1 MTLAAQDVEFLRELV
16 ARNSG
21 NQLDSCHDYLFESRL
36 QHLVRAQ
43 GFSSVA
49 GLVAALRLA
58 QPSSLERSV
67 AEAMT
72 INETSFFR
80 EPAAFDLLRDVL
92 LPALLVRRRDARA
105 LRFWSAACSSGQEAY
120 SLAMLLGAHFP
131 QLASWSIDILGT
143 DLSAGMI
150 ARAAAGRYSR
160 MEIDRG
166 LSPDLISKYLAPAG
180 DEWEVSPALRS
191 LCRFQR
197 RNLCSSPPLPRACDV
212 IFLRNLL
219 LYFPPATRN
228 RVLRVIHRS
237 LAPDGILFLGAS
249 EQLPNDSQH
258 WKAML
263 APKAVWYCPLPCR

>member
-1 MTLAAQDVEFLRELV
+1 MTLAVQDIEFLRELV

-58 QPSSLERSV
+58 QASPLERSV

-80 EPAAFDLLRDVL
+80 EPAAFDLLRDSL
-92 LPALLVRRRDARA
+92 LPALVGRRRGSRT
-105 LRFWSAACSSGQEAY
+105 LRCWSAACSSGQEAW
-120 SLAMLLGAHFP
+120 SLAMLLCEHFP
-131 QLASWSIDILGT
+131 QLGSWSIDILGT
-143 DLSAGMI
+143 DVSAQMI
-150 ARAAAGRYSR
+150 ARAETGRYSR

-166 LSPDLISKYLAPAG
+166 LSPDLIAKYLVRAG
-180 DEWEVSPALRS
+180 EEWEVAPVLRS
-191 LCRFQR
+191 RCRFQR
-197 RNLCSSPPLPRACDV
+197 RNLCASPPLPQACDV
-212 IFLRNLL
+212 IFLRNVL
-219 LYFPPATRN
+219 LYFPPPTRDH
-228 RVLRVIHRS
+228 VLRVIHRS

-249 EQLPNDSQH
+249 EHLSDAH
-258 WKAML
+258 WKPVL
-263 APKAVWYCPLPCR
+263 TPKAVWYCPVASR